1 MSNSNLTSNYN
12 FLSPTGFKL
21 IINREKLSNL
31 EFFCV
36 SATLPD
42 LSIGEVEGNVKQ
54 YKGYFTG
61 DVTFGGLSLTVAVD
75 EDLKV
80 YQELFEWIIN
90 NRDSGKPTVYDATL
104 VILTNHQNI
113 NKQIQFKN
121 LFCTSVAALEFST
134 QSTDVEYLQ
143 AAVEFR
149 YDEFKFV

>member
-1 MSNSNLTSNYN
+1 MSNLTSNYN

-21 IINREKLSNL
+21 IINRDKLSNL

-42 LSIGEVEGNVKQ
+42 LSLGEVEGNIQ
-54 YKGYFTG
+54 QHKGYFTG
-61 DVTFGGLSLTVAVD
+61 DVTFGGLSLTVAID
-75 EDLKV
+75 EDLEV
-80 YQELFEWIIN
+80 YKELFKWITD

-104 VILTNHQNI
+104 MILTSHQNI

-143 AAVEFR
+143 AAAEFR

>member
-1 MSNSNLTSNYN
+1 MANSNLTSNYN

-21 IINREKLSNL
+21 IINREELSNL

-36 SATLPD
+36 AANLPD
-42 LSIGEVEGNVKQ
+42 LTLGEVEANVKQ
-54 YKGYFTG
+54 HKGYFTG
-61 DVTFGGLSLTVAVD
+61 DATFGGLSLTVAID
-75 EDLKV
+75 EDLMV
-80 YQELFEWIIN
+80 YQELYSWIIK
-90 NRDSGKPTVYDATL
+90 NRDTRKPIVYDATL

-143 AAVEFR
+143 ATAEFR